1 MNKMKTER
9 TDNVSR
15 RLVTIPDASKA
26 SGMSQLQI
34 QGLIRKGAIGRWWCR
49 ESTCVDFIELT
60 IWTHRNE
67 PEYKRMLKDADDR

>member
-1 MNKMKTER
+1 MKTEN
-9 TDNVSR
+9 TPNASR

-34 QGLIRKGAIGRWWCR
+34 QSLVRKGVIGRWWR
-49 ESTCVDFIELT
+49 DGGTRIDFIELT

-67 PEYKRMLKDADDR
+67 PEYKRMLKEADDRE